1 MTETQKRINSTLID
15 SKICGTLRCYIIQC
29 EVQGREDR
37 AVLAQELLNKFD
49 SKKHAAVL
57 AQHKKADQ
65 YLLSALQDYRQ
76 LVESQGRA
84 DRIAWASQSF
94 VALHNDAIADLRDE
108 FAAKFAELEKQI
120 ATLTPT
126 PKKR

>member
-57 AQHKKADQ
+57 AQHRKADQ

-84 DRIAWASQSF
+84 DRVAWASQSF
-94 VALHNDAIADLRDE
+94 VALHNDAIADLRDDLLE
-108 FAAKFAELEKQI
+108 KIAELDSKI
-120 ATLTPT
+120 AALAPA
-126 PKKR
+126 KKR